1 MFLQLSSLTADNFQ
15 VLQLIAMSRENG
27 IALIDLDPSSGLE
40 KVENIHARV
49 DVLTDLGLW

>member
-1 MFLQLSSLTADNFQ
+1 
-15 VLQLIAMSRENG
+15 MSRENG
-27 IALIDLDPSSGLE
+27 IALIDLDSSSGLE